1 VSTVREQPY
10 ERLLINVRQLTHVYR
25 TSAEDVVALRD
36 FNLQLTRSERVVAVV
51 GPSGSGKTTL
61 LKVLAGLEKP
71 MVGAV
76 WVDGHNVAAM
86 SEQERDD
93 YRRRYV
99 GYAWQE
105 AELSVWPQLTS
116 FENVLLP
123 MLGVL
128 ESQRERRE
136 RAAALL
142 DAVGLGRRLTRLPP
156 ELSYGDNRRLALA
169 VALANHPR
177 LLLADEVTAGL
188 DDEAA
193 DQLLADLKGLL
204 RRVDASAIIVAHGRH
219 LPHHV
224 DRIIPLPYPRT
235 VAPPTWRGRTRLTPS
250 APSDSPRRRSDV
262 LIADRVSRWRPSPDG
277 PLQVIR
283 NMSLRVSEGE
293 MVAVL
298 GGSGTGKSTLLALCS
313 GLEEVDTG
321 RITIAGQRLTDLSRA
336 ARQALLQRKLAL
348 VLHSRP
354 PIQITP
360 VESVALAARICGCS
374 SAEADRLAKVA
385 LAAVGLQERA
395 TALIGQLSGGEQVR
409 LALARALTRAPAL
422 LIADEPTAQLD
433 VLTSMDIIE
442 LLREA
447 ADSGTAV
454 LLATHSPVLAE
465 LADRVLVMSDG
476 TLREVRQRYPKRE
489 GAVSSSP

>member
-1 VSTVREQPY
+1 VSAVRERPY
-10 ERLLINVRQLTHVYR
+10 ERLLINVRRLTHVYR
-25 TSAEDVVALRD
+25 TPAEDVVALRD
-36 FNLQLTRSERVVAVV
+36 FNLQLTRSERIVAVV

-61 LKVLAGLEKP
+61 LKILAALEKP
-71 MVGAV
+71 TVGAV
-76 WVDGHNVAAM
+76 WVDGHNLAVM
-86 SEQERDD
+86 SELERDE
-93 YRRRYV
+93 YRRRHV

-123 MLGVL
+123 MLGVV

-177 LLLADEVTAGL
+177 LLLADEITAGL

-193 DQLLADLKGLL
+193 DQLLADLRGLL
-204 RRVDASAIIVAHGRH
+204 RRMEASAVIVAHGRQ

-235 VAPPTWRGRTRLTPS
+235 VTPPTWGARVRPTPS
-250 APSDSPRRRSDV
+250 RPRDSPRRRSDM
-262 LIADRVSRWRPSPDG
+262 LIADRVSRWRPGPDG

-283 NMSLRVSEGE
+283 NMSLRVGEGE

-313 GLEEVDTG
+313 GLEEVDSG
-321 RITIAGQRLTDLSRA
+321 SITIAGRRLTDLRGA
-336 ARQALLQRKLAL
+336 ARQALLQRNLAL
-348 VLHSRP
+348 VVHSRP
-354 PIQITP
+354 PMQVTLM
-360 VESVALAARICGCS
+360 ESVALAARIAGCS
-374 SAEADRLAKVA
+374 SAEADRLARVA

-395 TALIGQLSGGEQVR
+395 TAPVGQLSGGERVR
-409 LALARALTRAPAL
+409 LAVARALTRTPAL

-465 LADRVLVMSDG
+465 VADRVLVITDG
-476 TLREVRQRYPKRE
+476 TLREVRRRYPSAGE
-489 GAVSSSP
+489 Q